1 MIKYSDFIKGNENF
15 QYSINIQYDL
25 MNKSKIKGYI
35 PTQDSIK
42 ILDEY
47 LLNILIDNKDKV
59 SVLIG
64 AYGKGKSHLLLI
76 LLGLMYGN
84 SDSEELIELVDKIK
98 NIDKNCAERALD
110 VLNNK
115 KYLPIVINS
124 NSGDLNQAFMI
135 ALYKALKNEGIED
148 IFPNTY
154 FNSALNII
162 QEWKKYENT
171 IELVSKL
178 IKERT
183 RLDLNTYIK
192 KLNSFNREAYDVFKE
207 VFKVI
212 TSGVE
217 FNPMLDM
224 DATKLYE
231 EINYLLKEN
240 YNFDGMIVVF
250 DEFSKFIE
258 ASATDNNSKD
268 LKLLQDF
275 AELSSRAKNP
285 QIHLVCITHKT
296 INEYISKIPQ
306 EKINAWRAIEGR
318 FKEVLFNSSSQQNY
332 ELISNAVIKDRNI
345 IRKLL
350 RDNNNKFEEHL
361 NRASRIF
368 DYSPKKYEEQIVE
381 GCFPLSPY
389 VVYALPIISEKIAQN
404 ERTLFTYLSK
414 NEPYS
419 LIEIVNTETD
429 EVNLVTI
436 DMLYDYF
443 ESLLKKETFNE
454 EIHNIWIKVNTAL
467 KIVYS
472 DIEKRI
478 IKALGILYI
487 INDFSQ
493 LSPRQEVLMQVLNI
507 NITLFNEAIKNL
519 QNTGVLVLRKSN
531 ENLDFIPISSVDI
544 NRRIEDLVETKFK
557 SLNYSNVLSELVN
570 LKYILPR
577 KYNDNFKMT
586 RYFKRVFMTVN
597 ELEAYKDM
605 TSLINHYNADGII
618 IDLVY
623 FDKTEREKVLKLI
636 NKSKENRVV
645 LVIPNQELY
654 IKEDLS
660 EYKAIDYLRNDS
672 ELLKED
678 AGVSSQLEL
687 IYEDIIDKIKNN
699 INEIYDISS
708 GLCSI
713 YLNNE
718 NYSELKESKLSLLL
732 SEICEDNFSNTPKI
746 NNELINKNQI
756 SAPIRKARN
765 IVVEMLLNGKYL
777 DFDYEKNSVECTL
790 FRSTIVNKNL
800 LKMRGHDKN
809 LSILLK
815 QIKKFFNEAD
825 NKEMK
830 ISDLYKSILSN
841 EYKIGV
847 RLGVVPIYLAYVIK
861 DFKDEVIVY
870 LKSGRSKK
878 EVSLDFNLLSNINEA
893 PENYLIR
900 VEKGTEEK
908 NKYIENLIELF
919 EECLG
924 EKTNNR
930 YIDIVR
936 AIKNWYHRLSISA
949 QRHLINPLTEKEVS
963 LEIIT
968 LRNELIKFDINP
980 RKFIFEDLL
989 KYLNVISYD
998 ECINKLK
1005 EIKNYLNNY
1014 DSLLRESLIKRT
1026 NKIFDH
1032 SYKGSLAG
1040 CLKNWK
1046 LTLNKEQLN
1055 HLYDIKTNEFLRAL
1069 DDLEKSD
1076 SDLLDKLAAIFVN
1089 LAIYDWN
1096 DESVDEFLLEINNA
1110 KSVIENYEVATDLN
1124 SSNGLIKLIF
1134 EVNDESVEKTFNRVE
1149 RSLLGA
1155 TLFNAIEEAMEEY
1168 GDSIED
1174 SEKRNILIDILE
1186 KYI

>member
-1 MIKYSDFIKGNENF
+1 MIRYSNFIKGNEGF

-35 PTQDSIK
+35 PTKDSIK

-47 LLNILIDNKDKV
+47 LLNALLDDRDKA

-76 LLGLMYGN
+76 LLALMYGN
-84 SDSEELIELVDKIK
+84 SDSEELIELVGKIK
-98 NIDKNCAERALD
+98 DIDKNCGERALD
-110 VLNNK
+110 ILEHK

-124 NSGDLNQAFMI
+124 NSGDLNQAFMV
-135 ALYKALKNEGIED
+135 ALYKALKNEGIEE

-154 FNSALNII
+154 FDSALNII
-162 QEWKKYENT
+162 EEWKNYENT

-178 IKERT
+178 IKEKT
-183 RLDLNTYIK
+183 ELDLNAYIK
-192 KLNSFNREAYDVFKE
+192 KLKSFNRDSYEVFKE
-207 VFKVI
+207 IFKVI

-217 FNPMLDM
+217 FNPMLDT

-231 EINYLLKEN
+231 EVNYLLKEN
-240 YNFDGMIVVF
+240 YNFDGIIVVF

-258 ASATDNNSKD
+258 ASATDNNFKD

-275 AELSSRAKNP
+275 AELSNRATNP
-285 QIHLVCITHKT
+285 QVHLICITHKT
-296 INEYISKIPQ
+296 INEYISKIPDI
-306 EKINAWRAIEGR
+306 KINAWRAIEGR
-318 FKEVLFNSSSQQNY
+318 FKELLFNSSSQQNY
-332 ELISNAVIKDRNI
+332 ELISNAVIKDRDV
-345 IRKLL
+345 IRNLL
-350 RDNNNKFEEHL
+350 KENNHKFKEHL
-361 NRASRIF
+361 NKASRIF
-368 DYSPKKYEEQIVE
+368 DYSQKEYEEQIVE

-389 VVYALPIISEKIAQN
+389 AVYALPIISEKIAQN

-419 LIEIVNTETD
+419 LIEIISTETD
-429 EVNLVTI
+429 EVDLVTI

-443 ESLLKKETFNE
+443 ESLLKKETFNK
-454 EIHNIWIKVNTAL
+454 EIYDIWVKVNTAL

-478 IKALGILYI
+478 IKALGVFYI

-493 LSPRQEVLMQVLNI
+493 LPPKEEVLMQALNI
-507 NITLFNEAIKNL
+507 EKTLFDEVIKNL
-519 QNTGVLVLRKSN
+519 KSTGILILRKSN
-531 ENLDFIPISSVDI
+531 ETLDFIPISSVNI
-544 NRRIEDLVETKFK
+544 NEKINNLVETKFK
-557 SLNYSNVLSELVN
+557 NLNYSSVLSELVN
-570 LKYILPR
+570 LKYVLPK
-577 KYNDNFKMT
+577 KYNDDFKMT

-597 ELEAYKDM
+597 ELEAYKNM
-605 TSLINHYNADGII
+605 TNLIEYYNADGII
-618 IDLVY
+618 IDLIY
-623 FDKTEREKVLKLI
+623 FDKSESEKALKLV
-636 NKSKENRVV
+636 NKSKENRVI
-645 LVIPNQELY
+645 LIIPNRELC

-660 EYKAIDYLRNDS
+660 EYKAIGYLKNDS

-678 AGVSSQLEL
+678 ATVGSQLEI
-687 IYEDIIDKIKNN
+687 IYEDIINKIAND
-699 INEIYDISS
+699 INEIYDVSS
-708 GLCSI
+708 GLCNI
-713 YLNNE
+713 YLNDRE
-718 NYSELKESKLSLLL
+718 YSKLKESKLSLLL
-732 SEICEDNFSNTPKI
+732 SEICEENFSNSPKI

-756 SAPIRKARN
+756 SAPIKKARN
-765 IVVEMLLNGKYL
+765 MVVEMLLNGDYI
-777 DFDYEKNSVECTL
+777 DFDYEKNAVECTL

-800 LKMRGHDKN
+800 LKVRGQDKD
-809 LSILLK
+809 LSTLLK
-815 QIKKFFNEAD
+815 EIKKFFNEAN

-830 ISDLYKSILSN
+830 IIDLYKSILSN
-841 EYKIGV
+841 KNKIGI
-847 RLGVVPIYLAYVIK
+847 RLGVVPIYIAYVIK

-878 EVSLDFNLLSNINEA
+878 EVSLDFNLLNNINEA
-893 PENYLIR
+893 PENYLIK

-919 EECLG
+919 EEHLG

-930 YIDIVR
+930 YVDIVK
-936 AIKNWYHRLSISA
+936 AIKNWYHRLSIST
-949 QRHLINPLTEKEVS
+949 QRHLINPSTGKELT

-968 LRNELIKFDINP
+968 LRNELIKFDINS

-989 KYLNVISYD
+989 KYLNVENYE
-998 ECINKLK
+998 ECIGKLK
-1005 EIKNYLNNY
+1005 EVKYYLDNY
-1014 DSLLRESLIKRT
+1014 DSALKESLIKKT
-1026 NKIFDH
+1026 NKIFD
-1032 SYKGSLAG
+1032 SNYKGSLSG
-1040 CLKNWK
+1040 NLKNWK
-1046 LTLNKEQLN
+1046 LTLNEEQLN
-1055 HLYDIKTNEFLRAL
+1055 HLYDVKTNEFLKL
-1069 DDLEKSD
+1069 LGNLENND
-1076 SDLLDKLAAIFVN
+1076 NDLLDKLAAIFLN

-1096 DESVDEFLLEINNA
+1096 DNSVNEFLLEINNV
-1110 KSVIENYEVATDLN
+1110 KKRIEDYEVAADLN

-1134 EVNDESVEKTFNRVE
+1134 ESNDESVEKTFNRVE

-1155 TLFNAIEEAMEEY
+1155 TLFNAIEEAMDEY